1 MVASLNPRAIASRVM
16 SMPVSGRSSGA
27 MAFAKKHKKP
37 MMMGA
42 GAIGVGRATIGGR
55 RSGLDKTPGRPTGM
69 YNY

>member
-1 MVASLNPRAIASRVM
+1 MVAGLNPRAIASRVM

-27 MAFAKKHKKP
+27 MAFTKKHKKK

>member
-1 MVASLNPRAIASRVM
+1 MRASLNPRAVASRVM
-16 SMPVSGRSSGA
+16 SMPASARSSGA
-27 MAFAKKHKKP
+27 MAFAKTHKKK

-42 GAIGVGRATIGGR
+42 GAVAMGRATIGGR

>member
-27 MAFAKKHKKP
+27 MAFAKRHKKP
-37 MMMGA
+37 IMMGA

>member
-1 MVASLNPRAIASRVM
+1 
-16 SMPVSGRSSGA
+16 
-27 MAFAKKHKKP
+27 MAFAKKHKKK